1 MAASCGSLWMEGAQ
15 LCPYGSCIYTLK
27 HRSKVSSLLGKS
39 PPGPFAC
46 VTIWIIIWFCSG
58 FFLKSKG
65 GKFLPLYSLSATVFM
80 ADLKMNCRFNLPQ
93 NHVVYPGFHQ
103 CLLKSSPL
111 LPPHSNPIEVCW
123 AWCAVSTCAGVW
135 CYSQQHPDLLYFHI
149 FSVYFRMSPTCA
161 FNSAHLSGL
170 LAPSISLINEGYTA
184 SSQFFHT
191 HAEERDFYLQREK
204 LQIYELCEGWAG
216 HSDAIPWKQAITFIG
231 TAE

>member
-123 AWCAVSTCAGVW
+123 AQCAVSTCADVW
-135 CYSQQHPDLLYFHI
+135 CYSQQHPHLLCFHI
-149 FSVYFRMSPTCA
+149 FRCISGC
-161 FNSAHLSGL
+161 HLPVLSTLRVFLGYWL
-170 LAPSISLINEGYTA
+170 LPFPWLMKDRLHPR
-184 SSQFFHT
+184 SSFIHMQKKEIFIYRGRNCRYMNYVRGEQVILMQFH
-191 HAEERDFYLQREK
+191 
-204 LQIYELCEGWAG
+204 GN
-216 HSDAIPWKQAITFIG
+216 KQLHL
-231 TAE
+231 